1 MTGECFRL
9 DHLIKQHFEKIKSDK
24 KTSQEEK
31 ETIERKI
38 TLLDGM
44 TMVRMVFILG
54 YYTGVKS
61 RLDLAVAQIVHF
73 SLFVNSEYI
82 SSNYWCIC

>member
-31 ETIERKI
+31 ETIERKT

-44 TMVRMVFILG
+44 TMVSLVFILG
-54 YYTGVKS
+54 YHT
-61 RLDLAVAQIVHF
+61 
-73 SLFVNSEYI
+73 SLKFR
-82 SSNYWCIC
+82 